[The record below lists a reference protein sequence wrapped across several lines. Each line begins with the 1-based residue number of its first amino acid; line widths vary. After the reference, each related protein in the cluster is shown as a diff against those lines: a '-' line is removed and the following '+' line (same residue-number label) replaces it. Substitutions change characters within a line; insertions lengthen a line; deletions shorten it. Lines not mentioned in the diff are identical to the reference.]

1 MNAHVIEEP
10 VRRRTGGRSA
20 RVQDAVLSATHQAL
34 QEDGVAGLTISE
46 IARRSGVHATSI
58 QRRWGSVENV
68 LLDAVL
74 TYSQQT
80 LPIPNTGSL
89 RGDFIAFA
97 RLMANYLETPLGK
110 IVMRSMVTA
119 QDNSERANT
128 RAEVLR
134 VRFEIA
140 SVMAARGIERGEIRP
155 GIEPKFAQELLVAPI
170 YLRRLV
176 TRAPIDDDFIERVV
190 DVLLRGLA
198 G

>member
-1 MNAHVIEEP
+1 
-10 VRRRTGGRSA
+10 
-20 RVQDAVLSATHQAL
+20 VLRATLQAL
-34 QEDGVAGLTISE
+34 QEDGAAGLTISE

-58 QRRWGSVENV
+58 QRRWGTVEDV

-74 TYSQQT
+74 IYSQQT
-80 LPIPNTGSL
+80 LPIPDTGSL
-89 RGDFIAFA
+89 RGDFVAFA
-97 RLMANYLETPLGK
+97 RLMARYLETPLGK
-110 IVMRSMVTA
+110 IVMRTMANAKET
-119 QDNSERANT
+119 SERANT

-134 VRFEIA
+134 VRFAAA

-155 GIEPKFAQELLVAPI
+155 DVEPKFAQELLVAPI

-176 TRAPIDDDFIERVV
+176 THEPIDDAFIERVV

>member
-1 MNAHVIEEP
+1 MTSHNLEEP

-20 RVQDAVLSATHQAL
+20 RIRETVLSAALQAL
-34 QEDGVAGLTISE
+34 EANGVGGLTISE

-58 QRRWGSVENV
+58 HRRWGTLENV
-68 LLDAVL
+68 LFEAVL

-80 LPIPNTGSL
+80 LPIPDTGSV

-110 IVMRSMVTA
+110 TVMRTMASA
-119 QDNSERANT
+119 QDHSERANT

-134 VRFEIA
+134 VRFETA
-140 SVMAARGIERGEIRP
+140 SVMAARGIERGEIRA

-176 TRAPIDDDFIERVV
+176 TREPIDDGFIERVV
-190 DVLLRGLA
+190 DTLLRGLA

>member
-1 MNAHVIEEP
+1 MNTDDTDEP

-20 RVQDAVLSATHQAL
+20 RVREAVLSATLQAM
-34 QEDGVAGLTISE
+34 EADGVAGLTISG

-58 QRRWGSVENV
+58 QRRWGTLENV

-74 TYSQQT
+74 IYSEQT

-110 IVMRSMVTA
+110 TVMRTMASA
-119 QDNSERANT
+119 QDDSERSNT

-134 VRFEIA
+134 VRFETA
-140 SVMAARGIERGEIRP
+140 SVMAARAIERGEIRP
-155 GIEPKFAQELLVAPI
+155 EIEPKFAQELLIGPI
-170 YLRRLV
+170 YLRGLV
-176 TRAPIDDDFIERVV
+176 TREPIDDDFIERMV